1 MTVIRMFPERRI
13 LEAKALFGR
22 SLVRLARMT
31 DPADLELTAETMD
44 AVHDAADELLE
55 HAGDPRAQ
63 GRVVAALNPQTR
75 LLLCMWVID
84 LSLGANLARR
94 AIYATTGG
102 RCA

>member
-1 MTVIRMFPERRI
+1 MTIIRMFPERRI

-22 SLVRLARMT
+22 TLVRQARMT
-31 DPADLELTAETMD
+31 DPADLELTAEAMD

-75 LLLCMWVID
+75 LVLCMWVID
-84 LSLGANLARR
+84 LSLGANLAKK
-94 AIYATTGG
+94 AVYAPMQVRG
-102 RCA
+102 

>member
-1 MTVIRMFPERRI
+1 MIPERRI

-22 SLVRLARMT
+22 SLVREARYT
-31 DPADLELTAETMD
+31 DPADLVITAESMD

-63 GRVVAALNPQTR
+63 GRIVAALNPQTR

-84 LSLGANLARR
+84 LSLGAILAKR
-94 AIYATTGG
+94 AISAPFRVCG
-102 RCA
+102 